1 MDFFYKRYGG
11 NDVVYRMKPR
21 KLLKLLMKAK
31 EKELEETAWEY
42 WLTMDTEFQ
51 KKNPFTRYLSE
62 LKKNA
67 LNPKTTVE
75 RTEAEIMQ
83 DAENILNSMKR
94 T

>member
-1 MDFFYKRYGG
+1 M
-11 NDVVYRMKPR
+11 DVVYKMKPK
-21 KLLKLLMKAK
+21 KLLKLLMTAK

-42 WLTMDTEFQ
+42 WLTMDIKLQ
-51 KKNPFTRYLSE
+51 KKQPFTKYLSE

-67 LNPKTTVE
+67 LDPKTTVE
-75 RTEAEIMQ
+75 KTEAEIMQ